1 MDSLKESVRLNGLVH
16 NANPIDQIRPL
27 IMRPRLL
34 LQLFEGHADG
44 GRRERL
50 CAAVREAVRSGQTTR
65 GERLPSSRDLAQDLG
80 LSRVTVEAAYTQL
93 ETEGYLQR
101 RVGQGSFIAIDMG
114 APAVRRPARTTA
126 QPAGMA
132 TLSRRGQR
140 MVDTGGCSE
149 PEHPRAFVAGSP
161 DLRAFPANLWRQL
174 MQRRLRHDATALMFY
189 GDPQGLPALRESI
202 AHYLQQS
209 RGVRCHAGQVLVLTS
224 SQQALQLLASTLLD
238 EGDAVWMEDPGYPG
252 ARTAF
257 AANGAQLIDMP
268 LDDQG
273 ATLDTAR
280 PNPRLVYLT
289 PSHQFPTGL
298 AMSLERRLAFIEH
311 ARATG
316 AWLVEDDY
324 DSEFLYDHQPA
335 PALQGLDRHDR
346 VIYIGTFSKSLF
358 PSARLA
364 YMVLPDALVTPLVT
378 ARTIVDGHPSQPMQA
393 VVADFMSQGHFAAH
407 LRLMRQ
413 LYRSRRDALLQALH
427 THLSWVEPM
436 DSRGGLQMA
445 VRLPTGSEQ
454 RLTRAAAQRGI
465 ATPSLGALYHTAVR
479 TEGWRLG
486 FAALTPESITQAC
499 QGLAALRADTR

>member
-1 MDSLKESVRLNGLVH
+1 LTVK
-16 NANPIDQIRPL
+16 
-27 IMRPRLL
+27 PRLL
-34 LQLFEGHADG
+34 LQLFEGHTAG
-44 GRRERL
+44 NRRERL
-50 CAAVREAVRSGQTTR
+50 CAAVREAVRNGQASL
-65 GERLPSSRDLAQDLG
+65 GERLPSSRDLAQDMG

-101 RVGQGSFIAIDMG
+101 RVGQGSFVAIDMG
-114 APAVRRPARTTA
+114 TTTTRRSARTTA

-149 PEHPRAFVAGSP
+149 PVHPRAFVAGSP
-161 DLRAFPANLWRQL
+161 DLQAFPVDLWRQL
-174 MQRRLRHDATALMFY
+174 MQRRLRHDATELMFY
-189 GDPQGLPALRESI
+189 GDPQGLPALRESV

-209 RGVRCHAGQVLVLTS
+209 RGVHCHAGQVLVLTS

-273 ATLDTAR
+273 ATLDAER
-280 PNPRLVYLT
+280 PTPRLVYLT
-289 PSHQFPTGL
+289 PSHQFPTGR

-316 AWLVEDDY
+316 AWLIEDDY

-335 PALQGLDRHDR
+335 PALQGLDEHDR

-358 PSARLA
+358 PSVRLA
-364 YMVLPDALVTPLVT
+364 YMVLPNALVTPLVT
-378 ARTIVDGHPSQPMQA
+378 ARTIIDGHPSQPMQA
-393 VVADFMSQGHFAAH
+393 VVADFMNQGHFAAH

-427 THLSWVEPM
+427 TQLPWAGPM
-436 DSRGGLQMA
+436 DSRGGLQLA
-445 VRLPTGSEQ
+445 VRLPAGSEQ

-465 ATPSLGALYHTAVR
+465 ATPSLGALYHSSPRVQ
-479 TEGWRLG
+479 GWRLG
-486 FAALTPESITQAC
+486 FAALTPESIETAVKT
-499 QGLAALRADTR
+499 LAATRTGGV